1 MGKGTVWIF
10 ALAEEGNGSSG
21 EVAIVGEGLE
31 GCVKA
36 EWGSRSRDIL
46 IWSDY
51 GVSCDSQSRERY
63 RVLTGLQIRLTIY
76 DLVTGM
82 AHVIQYPKSHISCM
96 INISRRL
103 RAYTD

>member
-1 MGKGTVWIF
+1 MGKGTVWVF
-10 ALAEEGNGSSG
+10 ALAEEGNGQSG

-51 GVSCDSQSRERY
+51 GV
-63 RVLTGLQIRLTIY
+63 RL
-76 DLVTGM
+76 
-82 AHVIQYPKSHISCM
+82 
-96 INISRRL
+96 
-103 RAYTD
+103 